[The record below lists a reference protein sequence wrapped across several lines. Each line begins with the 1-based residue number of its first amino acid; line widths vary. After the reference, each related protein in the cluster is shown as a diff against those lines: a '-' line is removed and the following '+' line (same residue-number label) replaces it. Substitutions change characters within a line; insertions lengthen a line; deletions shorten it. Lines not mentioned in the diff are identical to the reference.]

1 MSLKLLQKQ
10 VGQQSQERQSK
21 IHGSTPLS
29 KGRGRGAAWAKP
41 KSSSSTSLGSGAAYS
56 EEEPKRSSTV
66 SHEADWRRD
75 SPPPGSAAVAQKG
88 GRGKAAGRGFIVDPL
103 AEAAAARPNTAAEP
117 ATSSTAPP
125 PSTVAQQ
132 TVEGQEEEL
141 GGVEGLREA
150 MIAAN
155 LSQSMMMQAD
165 TWCSEQ
171 GAADLGEIVEA
182 LDDFSETLSL
192 RPLERKRLEKALAS
206 AIRDS
211 SSAGRGPG
219 AEAQKE
225 DLRSNLAA
233 AVAEQA
239 SCRQGSEAACCARLR
254 EAIAAGRVLLAPEEL
269 AEAEGALARAEA
281 AEELWAAIQ
290 AARQAPGGSADDP
303 SLEGLSEALAA
314 AAPVLGIEDTLV
326 ADASSLLEELRAAAA
341 AAARLGSGE
350 GAAGSKD
357 EAQAPATEVDG
368 LRAAFEEARLPHH
381 ADQACK
387 WCCSRR
393 LASSEAVVAAARELG
408 DYLGLKPLEYK
419 RLEKALDAMPS
430 SLKDDAAVEQ
440 QRRKREEEKGV
451 EEAAE
456 EARRKRQEEE
466 AKAREEAS
474 SALAKASA
482 GKDVEAL
489 RKALRQA
496 TEAGVGRESV
506 AKAEKTL
513 SVLQEEAARAEAE
526 EGLNKAAD
534 AKDIPALEAAVAKA
548 EAAKMGDE
556 VLAKHKNT
564 LTSLKAAAS
573 AAKAREEASSTLAKA
588 SAGKDIDA
596 LKEALR
602 QASDLGVA
610 SAVLAKAE
618 KKLASLQDDM
628 IRTEA
633 ETALST
639 AAESKDIAALEKAIA
654 HAEAAKVG
662 KKVLLERKRTLT
674 SLQEEASTAQAR
686 EEASSA
692 LQKASAGKDIKALE
706 AALRQADKTGVEKEA
721 LAEAEKKLTVLQ
733 EEAARTDAEIALSIA
748 AGAEDILALEEALAR
763 AEAAKVGDKVLA
775 THKTTLL
782 SLQQEARAAQMREEA
797 SSALE
802 KASAGKDIN
811 TLEQAL
817 QQAKDAAVGEEVLAQ
832 AGKRLKSLR
841 EEAARSEAEAA
852 LNKASGIAALEEALA
867 SAEAAGVGDKVLAK
881 HKKTLAS
888 LQQEA
893 EAAKMRDEA
902 SCALVDASEGKDI
915 EALEKALQRAKDARV
930 GKEALAKAQKKLES
944 LQQEV
949 AILEAEEALKK
960 AAETKEDIAIL
971 EKELAKAEASKVAD
985 KALAA
990 LRGAAQRPAKAAVEA
1005 EASTGAGDETLA
1017 AIRAAQQAGDATALA
1032 TALKGAEKTLAAIR
1046 AAQQAGDATAL
1057 ATALKGAEKAKID
1070 PQELASAKKALFQLQ
1085 KEKREKGKLERTKTQ
1100 VAADLKAAV
1109 AGDDSRKLREALRKA
1124 REAGGTPVEEL
1135 DAAQARLDALEEE
1148 ERVEAIRVVLD
1159 DLGYAISQDDAEAA
1173 QLALE
1178 DAASMGASEEE
1189 LKAAEEKLSELRMK
1203 LDPEGEARRRRVE
1216 ARKAKSGEKKWNYA
1230 GKTDNKLIINDKFRE
1245 HEAEL
1250 ERRRMLSY
1258 KGRGGYRGD
1267 AEDQGEEG
1275 AEKEVKKTRA
1285 EVNKEKGKVELPKLN
1300 EATNVKGFAWG
1311 RSPKEEAEAPRT
1323 LTLRA
1328 HLEMGAGVDLHAC
1341 WWGMCVDSIDP
1352 EPGQPGLRIGDTITE
1367 VNGTSLREL
1376 ESDDCEQR
1384 FADLFGDGC
1393 VVKVEPH
1400 VSMSGILAPQAAL
1413 DKSSLQA
1420 DLERFAADYDVKM
1433 RLEDADS
1440 INVRVIMDGPQSAVK
1455 ACKSEFQSLMQFYV
1469 GTAS

>member
-1032 TALKGAEKTLAAIR
+1032 TALKGAEK
-1046 AAQQAGDATAL
+1046 
-1057 ATALKGAEKAKID
+1057 AKID